1 MKKIATLFTVFLMTV
16 ICLASC
22 SKKDNSKEPEN
33 PAKFLSAASFASST
47 WEGNNHVG
55 DDGTVKLEVTST
67 TDMTLTYFKMPSIS
81 KNTDELKPVAQ
92 TVKITYT
99 FTESDGT
106 FSGQGDDGVTYSGE
120 LQSTTTMKFNGLST
134 GSLTLTKK

>member
-1 MKKIATLFTVFLMTV
+1 MKKITTLFTVFLMTV

-33 PAKFLSAASFASST
+33 PAKYLSAASFASST
-47 WEGNNHVG
+47 WEGNNSA
-55 DDGTVKLEVTST
+55 GTVTLKVTST
-67 TDMTLTYFKMPSIS
+67 TDMTLTYFKMPSLS
-81 KNTDELKPVAQ
+81 KNTDPVAQ
-92 TVKITYT
+92 NVKITYT
-99 FTESDGT
+99 FTEADGK
-106 FSGQGDDGVTYSGE
+106 FSGQGDDGVNYSGE

>member
-1 MKKIATLFTVFLMTV
+1 MKKIATLFTVFLLTV

-47 WEGNNHVG
+47 WEGDNGV
-55 DDGTVKLEVTST
+55 GTVTLKVTST
-67 TDMTLTYFKMPSIS
+67 TDMTLTYFKMPSLS
-81 KNTDELKPVAQ
+81 KNTDPVAQ
-92 TVKITYT
+92 NVKITYT
-99 FTESDGT
+99 FTEADGK
-106 FSGQGDDGVTYSGE
+106 FSGQGDDGVNYSGE